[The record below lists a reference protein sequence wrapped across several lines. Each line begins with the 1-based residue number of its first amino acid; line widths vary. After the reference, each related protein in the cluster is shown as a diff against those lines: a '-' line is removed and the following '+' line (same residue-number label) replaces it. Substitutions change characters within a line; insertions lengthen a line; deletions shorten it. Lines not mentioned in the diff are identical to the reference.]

1 MSTLQDMSGRHRK
14 REIKNKLFLGLCI
27 TITALTVCLLG
38 ILLVTLVVQGW
49 KHLDF
54 DFLTHYASR
63 KPEKAGIKASLWGS
77 VLVCAVCTFSA
88 LPIGIG
94 TAIYLEEFAARN
106 RLLGFIRLNISNLA
120 GVPSIVYGILGMT
133 AFVSIFGI
141 MGTPT
146 EPIFEFG
153 TLDDWYY
160 FRLPFGRSVL
170 AGGLTLMLVVLPVVI
185 VSALEALRAV
195 PNSLREAALAMGA
208 TRWQMVS
215 KITLPVAFPG
225 MLTGSILAISRAMGE
240 AAPILVIAGI
250 VFIRFT
256 PAHLLDEFTVMPLQI
271 YNWAGRPQAA
281 FHDVAATGILVLL
294 AVLLSFN
301 AIAVFLRQIL
311 RKPLS

>member
-1 MSTLQDMSGRHRK
+1 
-14 REIKNKLFLGLCI
+14 
-27 TITALTVCLLG
+27 
-38 ILLVTLVVQGW
+38 
-49 KHLDF
+49 
-54 DFLTHYASR
+54 
-63 KPEKAGIKASLWGS
+63 
-77 VLVCAVCTFSA
+77 
-88 LPIGIG
+88 
-94 TAIYLEEFAARN
+94 
-106 RLLGFIRLNISNLA
+106 
-120 GVPSIVYGILGMT
+120 
-133 AFVSIFGI
+133 
-141 MGTPT
+141 
-146 EPIFEFG
+146 
-153 TLDDWYY
+153 
-160 FRLPFGRSVL
+160 
-170 AGGLTLMLVVLPVVI
+170 
-185 VSALEALRAV
+185 
-195 PNSLREAALAMGA
+195 MGA